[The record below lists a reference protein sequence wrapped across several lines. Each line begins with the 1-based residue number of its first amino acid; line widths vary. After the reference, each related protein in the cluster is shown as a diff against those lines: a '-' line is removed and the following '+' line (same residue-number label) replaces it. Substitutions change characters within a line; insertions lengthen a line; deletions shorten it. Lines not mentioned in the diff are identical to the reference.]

1 MPQNTTVSDERT
13 MPGNLEEG
21 TADKQD
27 ILHPHDIDS
36 TISVNRSTPSPG
48 QPESGSEDSS
58 NDVSAASE
66 SDDSSNYVS
75 AASES
80 SEAWCSNSDSETVH
94 SKMILRSG
102 KRKGCTTN
110 SIVFTY
116 AVRHYENGETSRKF
130 EMATDLHS
138 LLPCKQLTAGVMD
151 FFIYRFMGAAVGAV
165 FTFGCPIFHG
175 IEAAVVAQ
183 KGSNIALDMMS
194 NFNWNVYPYLLL
206 PVVKNNHISLLICE
220 HPMTTNTIIY
230 HIDSLGC
237 TDGGHKAK
245 ELFEAMQWFL
255 EKVSQKSRTDVPLY
269 SYKTAPLQSNSYDCG
284 VVTLHYLDKIRRY
297 LMQHKPISLLHDIEK
312 QCSGFGSAKAERARA
327 RMHTKLQQDIAKP
340 IELD

>member
-130 EMATDLHS
+130 EMATDLHY

-151 FFIYRFMGAAVGAV
+151 FLSTASWVLRWEPCSRLGVQY
-165 FTFGCPIFHG
+165 FTVSKPRWLHKK
-175 IEAAVVAQ
+175 EA
-183 KGSNIALDMMS
+183 
-194 NFNWNVYPYLLL
+194 
-206 PVVKNNHISLLICE
+206 ISPLI
-220 HPMTTNTIIY
+220 
-230 HIDSLGC
+230 
-237 TDGGHKAK
+237 
-245 ELFEAMQWFL
+245 
-255 EKVSQKSRTDVPLY
+255 
-269 SYKTAPLQSNSYDCG
+269 
-284 VVTLHYLDKIRRY
+284 
-297 LMQHKPISLLHDIEK
+297 
-312 QCSGFGSAKAERARA
+312 
-327 RMHTKLQQDIAKP
+327 
-340 IELD
+340 